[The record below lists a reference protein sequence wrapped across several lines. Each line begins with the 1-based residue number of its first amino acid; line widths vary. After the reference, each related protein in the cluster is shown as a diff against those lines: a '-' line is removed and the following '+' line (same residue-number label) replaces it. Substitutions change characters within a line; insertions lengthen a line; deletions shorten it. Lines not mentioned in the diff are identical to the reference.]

1 MFLYYNFFVLFS
13 SPSDDEPL
21 TTHPAR
27 QFVIDFIRV
36 IIVDSLSLS
45 STGKASPVIDLALDA
60 YPVDSSNS
68 QQVAYQTEV
77 SLMSLDS
84 LPKLYFLFKHIV

>member
-1 MFLYYNFFVLFS
+1 MPNSFLFVIYFR
-13 SPSDDEPL
+13 SPSEDEPL
-21 TTHPAR
+21 TNHPAR

-36 IIVDSLSLS
+36 IVVDSLSLS

-60 YPVDSSNS
+60 YPIDSSNS

-77 SLMSLDS
+77 S
-84 LPKLYFLFKHIV
+84 